1 MQHYPD
7 ITMCLTI
14 GGRPEVLERTLHS
27 ILPQASF
34 AQIIA
39 VNDYRDAA
47 SSAVFQRLCPTGL
60 LIVPETQMG
69 HHPIVDRMYSQVQ
82 TPYIFHGEDDWFFE
96 QGLDLNRAR
105 TLLNA
110 DAAISSV
117 CLRKIED
124 FPFDAQEVGKIVSG
138 SAADIDYYRLDGL
151 HEQWH
156 GYTFNPHLIA
166 RETVQQIGAFAQ
178 FKKERHLSR
187 HLRAQNK
194 FTAFIKPGVC
204 HHIGEVSMANPP
216 AKSRWEAIRRKIF
229 G

>member
-110 DAAISSV
+110 DAAV
-117 CLRKIED
+117 ML
-124 FPFDAQEVGKIVSG
+124 
-138 SAADIDYYRLDGL
+138 SA
-151 HEQWH
+151 
-156 GYTFNPHLIA
+156 LI
-166 RETVQQIGAFAQ
+166 
-178 FKKERHLSR
+178 K
-187 HLRAQNK
+187 RA
-194 FTAFIKPGVC
+194 
-204 HHIGEVSMANPP
+204 SMAQALVAFFSTFCCTTPTSEP
-216 AKSRWEAIRRKIF
+216 SWSIS
-229 G
+229 GHP